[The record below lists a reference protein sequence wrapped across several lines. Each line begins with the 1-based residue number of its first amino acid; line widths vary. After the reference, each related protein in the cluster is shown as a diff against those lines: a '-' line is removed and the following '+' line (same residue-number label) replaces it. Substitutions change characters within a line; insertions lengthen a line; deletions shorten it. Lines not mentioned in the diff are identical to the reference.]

1 MDRVNAEVLLN
12 LKNVDDVYQTG
23 AWQEARWL
31 AEDWVVALRAHE
43 QWGEERGWVVQ
54 GLFGLAHLEA
64 DLRPAVQR
72 AGVDWETFHLPEE
85 ALAECVAQHMEAPK
99 GKVVVKR
106 VVWRAVRALRRSY
119 WREGAGKGATAGRA
133 VAGVARRL
141 RKVVLLGL

>member
-12 LKNVDDVYQTG
+12 LKNVDDVYQAG
-23 AWQEARWL
+23 AWQEAKL

-43 QWGEERGWVVQ
+43 QWGEKRGWVVQ

-85 ALAECVAQHMEAPK
+85 ALAECVAQHMEAPCAEEL
-99 GKVVVKR
+99 VKR
-106 VVWRAVRALRRSY
+106 AVWQTVRVLRRSY
-119 WREGAGKGATAGRA
+119 WREGARKGARGGRA
-133 VAGVARRL
+133 VAGMARIVRW
-141 RKVVLLGL
+141 VVLRLL